1 MSNNKYMSMLGMAR
15 RAGKL
20 SMGHDTAMKSIRSGK
35 AKLLLFAGDIMAH
48 YNNYHISSFDTASQK
63 YCPGI
68 ICIKLNETVDMIHCA
83 LGYKAGVITV
93 NDNNFS
99 NRIIQL
105 IQEEN
110 VYGNKI

>member
-35 AKLLLFAGDIMAH
+35 ARLLLFAGDISPRLI
-48 YNNYHISSFDTASQK
+48 NEFDIASQK